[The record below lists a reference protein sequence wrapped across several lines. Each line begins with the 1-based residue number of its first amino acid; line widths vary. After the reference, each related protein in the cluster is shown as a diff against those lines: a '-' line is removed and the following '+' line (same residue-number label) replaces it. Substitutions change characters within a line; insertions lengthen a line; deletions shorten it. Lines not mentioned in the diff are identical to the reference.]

1 MRTYRSVLTAVLV
14 TCLFLNLP
22 PQESVAA
29 SLPDLVTLAKELK
42 PAVVNISTS
51 KTNRP
56 RRPAPSLPRSPQDE
70 FFDDFFNRFFQ
81 GQPQPPLKERSLG
94 SGFIISR
101 DGYILTNDHVVN
113 DADEIKVKLADGR
126 SFTAT
131 IKGRDAKLDLALLKI
146 ENKID
151 LPVARLGDSDTLEV
165 GEWVMAIGNPF
176 GLAQTVTAGIVSAKG
191 RVIGAGPYDDFIQ
204 TDASINPGNSGG
216 PLFNLA
222 GEVIGINSAIIAG
235 GQGIGFAI
243 PINTA
248 KNIVPQLKDAG
259 HVTRGW
265 LGVNIQLVSDE
276 LAASFALKEVKGALV
291 SAVEKGSPADQAGI
305 RRGDIILSFDRHE
318 ISHFTDLPR
327 LVAATP
333 VGRQV
338 VASLFRDGKT
348 VEVKIIVAQLAE
360 GPKSEASKG
369 EFREKLGMTLADS
382 DSEAARRHGL
392 QPGPGV
398 IVISVDGDGPAAAA
412 NLRPGDRILEA
423 GGETVTDAA
432 AFLTLIHRQEK
443 ATVLR
448 LLIERGENIFYTTL
462 ALD

>member
-1 MRTYRSVLTAVLV
+1 M
-14 TCLFLNLP
+14 
-22 PQESVAA
+22 
-29 SLPDLVTLAKELK
+29 
-42 PAVVNISTS
+42 
-51 KTNRP
+51 
-56 RRPAPSLPRSPQDE
+56 
-70 FFDDFFNRFFQ
+70 
-81 GQPQPPLKERSLG
+81 
-94 SGFIISR
+94 
-101 DGYILTNDHVVN
+101 
-113 DADEIKVKLADGR
+113 
-126 SFTAT
+126 
-131 IKGRDAKLDLALLKI
+131 
-146 ENKID
+146 
-151 LPVARLGDSDTLEV
+151 
-165 GEWVMAIGNPF
+165 
-176 GLAQTVTAGIVSAKG
+176 
-191 RVIGAGPYDDFIQ
+191 
-204 TDASINPGNSGG
+204 
-216 PLFNLA
+216 
-222 GEVIGINSAIIAG
+222 
-235 GQGIGFAI
+235 
-243 PINTA
+243 
-248 KNIVPQLKDAG
+248 
-259 HVTRGW
+259 
-265 LGVNIQLVSDE
+265 
-276 LAASFALKEVKGALV
+276 
-291 SAVEKGSPADQAGI
+291 
-305 RRGDIILSFDRHE
+305 
-318 ISHFTDLPR
+318 
-327 LVAATP
+327 AATP